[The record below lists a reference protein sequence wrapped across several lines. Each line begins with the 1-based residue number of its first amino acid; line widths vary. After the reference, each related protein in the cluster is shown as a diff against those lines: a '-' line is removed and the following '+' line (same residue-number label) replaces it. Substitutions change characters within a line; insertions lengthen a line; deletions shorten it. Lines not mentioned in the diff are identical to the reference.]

1 MDKNLKSK
9 EDKIYTYIVLVV
21 GIIITYFY
29 FYFLRQ
35 GLEYWAIYKTNFSY
49 FWGYKLNASSKVIE
63 GLFTFLQIMFLI
75 SWWYIRDDLVKLIKI
90 INKKI

>member
-1 MDKNLKSK
+1 MKTN
-9 EDKIYTYIVLVV
+9 EDKFYTYVVLVV

-35 GLEYWAIYKTNFSY
+35 GAERWAIYRTNFSY

-63 GLFTFLQIMFLI
+63 GFFIFLQIMFLI
-75 SWWYIRDDLVKLIKI
+75 SWWYIRDDLVKLMKI